1 MQSDKDRRPKTKSR
15 TSKLFEFLFLTAH
28 RGPNY
33 TDATMSEEPGKLERG
48 LGLLDA
54 TMIVVGS
61 MIGSGIF
68 ITSAESSRLVGSP
81 GWLIMAWALAG
92 VLTITGAL
100 CCAELAAM
108 WPRAGGQYV
117 FLREAYGPSIGFLF
131 GWGLFLIIQT
141 GTIAAV
147 AVAFANF
154 TGVLTDVIS
163 ADEYLIPQLVI
174 LKPFKVGSLSFNG
187 YALSL
192 STQQLLAILMI
203 LFLTFVNT
211 RGLKTGKFIQNTF
224 TFTKTA
230 ALLGLILIGLFLGW
244 NSNSAAYT
252 SSWWKPWENG
262 WQPTSAQ
269 LWFEPTTSGLLV
281 LGLIMLV
288 GRAMV
293 GPLFAQSAW
302 NNVTFT
308 AGEVRDPGRNLPRAL
323 LLGCGL
329 VVTLYLLANLAYVV
343 TLPLAGIQNAPQN
356 RVATAVMQ
364 AVLGPRG
371 TIIMAVAIM
380 ISTFGCNNGL
390 ILAGARVYYAM
401 ARDGLFFNSVAK
413 VNTHNV
419 PAIAL
424 ITQGLWASF
433 LVLPRTVN
441 VNPQTGAYAFGNV
454 YTQLLEYIVSADL
467 IFYALMVGAVMVMRK
482 KAPDILRPYR
492 TFGYPIVPLI
502 YIVLAGLFI
511 FDLAYLAPATSGIG
525 YLLVFTGIPVYLLWS
540 RRTR

>member
-1 MQSDKDRRPKTKSR
+1 MAESTK
-15 TSKLFEFLFLTAH
+15 LV
-28 RGPNY
+28 
-33 TDATMSEEPGKLERG
+33 RG

-68 ITSAESSRLVGSP
+68 LTSAESSRLVGSP
-81 GWLIMAWALAG
+81 GWLLMAWALAG

-131 GWGLFLIIQT
+131 GWGLFLIIQS
-141 GTIAAV
+141 GTVAAV

-154 TGVLTDVIS
+154 TGVLTDKVS
-163 ADEYLIPQLVI
+163 AENYLISPIVLI
-174 LKPFKVGSLSFNG
+174 RPFRLGAVSFNG
-187 YALSL
+187 YALCL
-192 STQQLLAILMI
+192 STQQLLAFVMI

-211 RGLKTGKFIQNTF
+211 RGLKIGKVIQNTF

-244 NSNSAAYT
+244 NHGSAAYT
-252 SSWWKPWENG
+252 SSWWRPWENG
-262 WQPTSAQ
+262 WQPSVAQ
-269 LWFEPTTSGLLV
+269 VGFEPLTHGMLV
-281 LGLIMLV
+281 LALVMLV

-308 AGEVRDPGRNLPRAL
+308 AGEVRDPGRNLPRSL

-329 VVTLYLLANLAYVV
+329 VVGLYLLANLAYVV

-356 RVATAVMQ
+356 RVATALMQ
-364 AVLGPRG
+364 AALGPKG
-371 TIIMAVAIM
+371 TVIMAIAIM

-401 ARDGLFFNSVAK
+401 ARDGLFFKKVGSVNKA
-413 VNTHNV
+413 NV

-424 ITQGLWASF
+424 GTQGLWAAF
-433 LVLPRTVN
+433 LVLPRTVTAN
-441 VNPQTGAYAFGNV
+441 AQTGAYSYGNV

-467 IFYALMVGAVMVMRK
+467 IFYALMVGAVIVMRV
-482 KAPDILRPYR
+482 KAPEIERPYR

-511 FDLAYLAPATSGIG
+511 IDLAYLAPSTSGIG
-525 YLLVFTGIPVYLLWS
+525 YLLVFTGIPVYFIW
-540 RRTR
+540 RRKQSDSKVTR

>member
-1 MQSDKDRRPKTKSR
+1 M
-15 TSKLFEFLFLTAH
+15 SKESPA
-28 RGPNY
+28 
-33 TDATMSEEPGKLERG
+33 KLVRG
-48 LGLLDA
+48 LSLLDA

-81 GWLIMAWALAG
+81 GWLLMAWALAG

-131 GWGLFLIIQT
+131 GWGLFLIMQS

-154 TGVLTDVIS
+154 TGVLTNVVS
-163 ADEYLIPQLVI
+163 GERYLIAPIVI
-174 LKPFKVGSLSFNG
+174 VKPFTIEQLSFNG
-187 YALSL
+187 YAMSL
-192 STQQLLAILMI
+192 STQQLLAVVMI
-203 LFLTFVNT
+203 LFLTFINT
-211 RGLKTGKFIQNTF
+211 RGLQTGKIIQNTF
-224 TFTKTA
+224 TFTKAA
-230 ALLGLILIGLFLGW
+230 ALLGLIVIGLVVGW
-244 NSNSAAYT
+244 NHGSAAYT
-252 SSWWKPWENG
+252 SSWWRPWENG
-262 WQPTSAQ
+262 WRPSTSQ
-269 LWFEPTTSGLLV
+269 VWFDPAGQGLLV
-281 LGLIMLV
+281 LALVMLL

-308 AGEVRDPGRNLPRAL
+308 AGEVREPGKNLPRAL

-364 AVLGPRG
+364 AVLGPSG
-371 TIIMAVAIM
+371 AIIMALAIM

-401 ARDGLFFNSVAK
+401 ARDGLFFKRVDSINA
-413 VNTHNV
+413 HHV
-419 PAIAL
+419 PAVAL
-424 ITQGLWASF
+424 IAQGLWASF
-433 LVLPRTVN
+433 LVLPRTVKID
-441 VNPQTGAYAFGNV
+441 PQTGAYKFENV

-467 IFYALMVGAVMVMRK
+467 IFYVLMVGAVIVMRR
-482 KAPDILRPYR
+482 KAPEIERPYK
-492 TFGYPIVPLI
+492 TFGYPVVPFI

-511 FDLAYLAPATSGIG
+511 IDLAILAPSTSGMG
-525 YLLVFTGIPVYLLWS
+525 YLLVFTGVPIYFIW
-540 RRTR
+540 RRR